1 MFTSVRPQI
10 ARHDSGYIV
19 QSGGKYKLEYL
30 DKDLFAEIIVDRAA
44 ITGLY
49 PETMTLRK
57 GENALPIAPTL
68 DEQDLIMSRIISALE
83 FWKMKYEILK
93 GRPYNT

>member
-1 MFTSVRPQI
+1 MFTSIKPQI

-19 QSGGKYKLEYL
+19 QSGGKYRLQYL
-30 DKDLFAEIIVDRAA
+30 DKDVFAEIMIDRAA

-49 PETMTLRK
+49 PESMTIRK
-57 GENALPIAPTL
+57 GEKAPLIAPNL
-68 DEQDLIMSRIISALE
+68 DEQELIMGRIISALG